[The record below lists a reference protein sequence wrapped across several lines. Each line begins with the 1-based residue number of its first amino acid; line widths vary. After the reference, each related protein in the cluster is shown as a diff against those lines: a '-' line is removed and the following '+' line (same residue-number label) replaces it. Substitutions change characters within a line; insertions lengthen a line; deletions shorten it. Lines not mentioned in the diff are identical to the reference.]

1 MPPWR
6 DIDKL
11 AGIQLEVGFA
21 VNNSFPFGANVTY
34 ICPFGTVFNG
44 TNSRYLEA
52 RCYGSVGWF
61 RPINLTCVAPSK
73 FRYYYQ
79 QTRMPIYR
87 GVWLL
92 IVSPTKSSLF
102 SQALIAIGS
111 QDIRLEA
118 LDPRTQ
124 SFMSTF
130 DGEEYCAEVNGT
142 MPLIKSANDTG
153 ALGQLLAS
161 VNASHILVANNIR
174 FALYI

>member
-1 MPPWR
+1 
-6 DIDKL
+6 
-11 AGIQLEVGFA
+11 
-21 VNNSFPFGANVTY
+21 
-34 ICPFGTVFNG
+34 
-44 TNSRYLEA
+44 
-52 RCYGSVGWF
+52 
-61 RPINLTCVAPSK
+61 
-73 FRYYYQ
+73 
-79 QTRMPIYR
+79 MPIYR

-118 LDPRTQ
+118 LDPTTQ